1 MKNILFPAAFL
12 LTTAA
17 YAGDMPEFSEVDVN
31 ADGVLSVDEAS
42 VIEGLD
48 FATADTDS
56 DGAISLEEYAAL
68 LGS

>member
-1 MKNILFPAAFL
+1 MKNILLPAAFL
-12 LTTAA
+12 LATAA
-17 YAGDMPEFSEVDVN
+17 YAQDMPDFTEIDAD

-48 FATADTDS
+48 FTAADADG

-68 LGS
+68 AGS